1 MKSPPSSS
9 ALSLFCILF
18 AITISPST
26 AIISIQSSSAWIDL
40 PNPSG
45 FVTCVKSMSK
55 YVYTPSNSSY
65 NDIYAFS
72 ARNPRF
78 LMPDANRLLPA
89 VIVTPGAES
98 EVQTVVICARRNDM
112 QIRTR
117 SGGHDFEGLS
127 YSSTYTRPF
136 VLLDMIN
143 LKSVIAD
150 PVTKTAVVQAG
161 ATLGEVYYWIYR
173 ASGLLGFPAGVW
185 STVGATG
192 LICGGGYGPLRRKYG
207 FAADNV
213 IDARIVDVN
222 GNILDRKAMG
232 EDLFWAIR
240 GGSCSSFGVILTWK
254 LNLVDIP
261 PKVTIFTVLREDR
274 QTEIMYPF
282 QTIAPVLPIE
292 VDIRCRI
299 STVVNFNTSTRPDGL
314 AIQLGFTGAYLGSAD
329 DLFTIFSTRLPEI
342 GFLRSDLVEVP
353 WIEALMQSSFFPLFS
368 SNYTPEDFLN
378 RSFLADIPTKA
389 KSDFVRSP
397 LSVPAINGLWD
408 KLLEVGAGETTVI
421 FTPYGGVLDNYPES
435 TIPFPNRAGTLF
447 MIYARVLWVGNTT
460 QKLEWIRSLH
470 DYLTPYVSSNPR
482 RAYYNYDD
490 LDLGANPSTGIIS
503 NIAARRWGSSYFNQN
518 FNRLIAIKTLVDP
531 LNFFRH
537 EQTVPPFSLI
547 QDM

>member
-1 MKSPPSSS
+1 MKTASPTCS
-9 ALSLFCILF
+9 ALLFFFIFSLN
-18 AITISPST
+18 TISFSLEWPDS
-26 AIISIQSSSAWIDL
+26 
-40 PNPSG
+40 PNPAG
-45 FVTCVKSMSK
+45 FIRCLRSSTSDHIDQLTFTSA
-55 YVYTPSNSSY
+55 NSSY
-65 NDIYAFS
+65 TDVYSFS

-78 LMPDANRLLPA
+78 LVSDRLTPA
-89 VIVTPGAES
+89 VIVTPSAES
-98 EVQTVVICARRNDM
+98 QVQAVVICARKNDM
-112 QIRTR
+112 QLRTR

-143 LKSVIAD
+143 LRSVIAD
-150 PVTKTAVVQAG
+150 PVAKTAIVQAG
-161 ATLGEVYYWIYR
+161 ATLGEVYYWINR
-173 ASGLLGFPAGVW
+173 ASGTLAFPAGVW

-213 IDARIVDVN
+213 LDARIVDVR

-240 GGSCSSFGVILTWK
+240 GGSCSSFGVILSWK
-254 LNLVDIP
+254 LNLVDVP
-261 PKVTIFTVLREDR
+261 SQLTIFTVTREER
-274 QTEIMYPF
+274 QTEIMFPF
-282 QTIAPVLPIE
+282 QTIAPVLPNE

-299 STVVNFNTSTRPDGL
+299 STVISNASTRADGKVV
-314 AIQLGFTGAYLGSAD
+314 QLGFTGSYLGPAD
-329 DLFTIFSTRLPEI
+329 ELLTIFNSRLPQ
-342 GFLRSDLVEVP
+342 LRIQRSELQEVT
-353 WIEALMQSSFFPLFS
+353 WIEALMQSSFFPFFS
-368 SNYTPEDFLN
+368 ANYTPEDFLD
-378 RSFLADIPTKA
+378 RTFLADIPTKA

-397 LSVPAINGLWD
+397 VSVPGLNGLWD
-408 KLLEVGAGETTVI
+408 KLFEVGAGETTVI
-421 FTPYGGVLDNYPES
+421 FTPYGGVLNNYPES

-490 LDLGANPSTGIIS
+490 LDLGANPATGIIS
-503 NIAARRWGSSYFNQN
+503 NIAARRWGRSYFNNN

-531 LNFFRH
+531 INFFRH

>member
-1 MKSPPSSS
+1 MKAPPTSLALLLFILFSLISISS
-9 ALSLFCILF
+9 ASFPWPDVPDP
-18 AITISPST
+18 T
-26 AIISIQSSSAWIDL
+26 
-40 PNPSG
+40 G
-45 FVTCVKSMSK
+45 FVKCLKSSTSTDQISQLLF
-55 YVYTPSNSSY
+55 TPANTSY
-65 NDIYAFS
+65 NDVYSFS
-72 ARNPRF
+72 ARNPRI
-78 LMPDANRLLPA
+78 LALDRLTPA
-89 VIVTPGAES
+89 VIVTPSAES
-98 EVQTVVICARRNDM
+98 QVQAVVICARKNNM

-117 SGGHDFEGLS
+117 SGGHDWEGLS
-127 YSSTYTRPF
+127 YSSTYTRAF

-143 LKSVIAD
+143 LRSVIVD
-150 PVTKTAVVQAG
+150 PVAKTAIVQAG

-173 ASGLLGFPAGVW
+173 ASGTLAFPAGVW

-213 IDARIVDVN
+213 VDARIVDVR
-222 GNILDRKAMG
+222 GNILDRRAMG

-240 GGSCSSFGVILTWK
+240 GGSCSSFGVILSWK
-254 LNLVDIP
+254 LHLVDVP
-261 PKVTIFTVLREDR
+261 TKVTIFTVMREEK

-282 QTIAPVLPIE
+282 QTVAPVLPNE
-292 VDIRCRI
+292 LDIRVRI
-299 STVVNFNTSTRPDGL
+299 STVVSNASTRADGL
-314 AIQLGFTGAYLGSAD
+314 VVQLAFTGAYLGPAD
-329 DLFTIFSTRLPEI
+329 ELITIFNTRLPQL
-342 GFLRSDLVEVP
+342 GMQRSELQEVT

-368 SNYTPEDFLN
+368 ANYTPEDFLD
-378 RSFLADIPTKA
+378 RTFLADIPTKA

-397 LSVPAINGLWD
+397 VSVPGLNGFWD
-408 KLLEVGAGETTVI
+408 KLLEVGAGEATVI

-447 MIYARVLWVGNTT
+447 MIYTRVLWIGNTT
-460 QKLEWIRSLH
+460 QKLEWIRSLY

-482 RAYYNYDD
+482 RAYYNYND
-490 LDLGANPSTGIIS
+490 LDLGANPATGIIS
-503 NIAARRWGSSYFNQN
+503 NIAARKWGSSYFANN

>member
-1 MKSPPSSS
+1 MKSPSTSL
-9 ALSLFCILF
+9 ALSLLL
-18 AITISPST
+18 ALVSITISSSNSAMFDFPS
-26 AIISIQSSSAWIDL
+26 
-40 PNPSG
+40 PSG
-45 FVTCVKSMSK
+45 FVKCLKYNSKSV
-55 YVYTPSNSSY
+55 VYTPANSSFTE
-65 NDIYAFS
+65 ILEFS

-78 LMPDANRLLPA
+78 LFPDSNRLRPA
-89 VIVTPGAES
+89 VIVTPTDDSQVPA
-98 EVQTVVICARRNDM
+98 VLICAKLNGM

-127 YSSTYTRPF
+127 YTSTYTRPF
-136 VLLDMIN
+136 VLLDMSKLN
-143 LKSVIAD
+143 AVIAD
-150 PVTKTAVVQAG
+150 PVAKTAVVQAG
-161 ATLGEVYYWIYR
+161 ATLGEVYYWIYK
-173 ASGLLGFPAGVW
+173 ASGRLGFPAGVW

-213 IDARIVDVN
+213 LDARIVDVH
-222 GNILDRKAMG
+222 GNILDRKTMG

-240 GGSCSSFGVILTWK
+240 GGSCSSFGIILSWT

-261 PKVTIFTVLREDR
+261 EKVTIFTVSREDR

-292 VDIRCRI
+292 VDIRCHI
-299 STVVNFNTSTRPDGL
+299 STKINFNTSTRPDGL
-314 AIQLGFTGAYLGSAD
+314 VIVLSFTGAYLGSAD

-342 GFLRSDLVEVP
+342 GFVREDLVEVS
-353 WIEALMQSSFFPLFS
+353 WIEALMQSSFFPLFAAP
-368 SNYTPEDFLN
+368 NKYKAEDFLN

-408 KLLEVGAGETTVI
+408 KLLEVGAGDTTVI
-421 FTPYGGVLDNYPES
+421 FTPYGGVLNNYPES

-490 LDLGANPSTGIIS
+490 LDLGANPATGIIS
-503 NIAARRWGSSYFNQN
+503 NADARKWGSSYFNEN
-518 FNRLIAIKTLVDP
+518 FNRLIKIKTRVDP
-531 LNFFRH
+531 FNFFRQ